1 MAIRFDPIINKILTK
16 YVKTT
21 GDTVTGDL
29 KIEPT
34 SNSTTTFQVNQSDST
49 NVLTVDTTNGRV
61 GVGTGTPL
69 APFHIAKNN
78 TPNLFFIDNA
88 TSTGASGAQ
97 FFLRRSRG
105 TIASPSIVSAG
116 DRLALFSAQGY
127 NTAAYTNTAAGF
139 RILVDGEP
147 STNVPGKFQFLTT
160 EATGATDQ
168 VRMTI
173 KANGNVGISSSDPLS
188 KLSIGDLPQ
197 SLLRTEALGVYEDG
211 STGVAI
217 LVSRA
222 SNDSGGSTYECV
234 KSRGTHAS
242 PSTVSAG
249 DDLGGIFFSGYND
262 QVRAAV
268 AYMISQVET
277 GVSATGADFPTRLA
291 FYTTPD
297 GSATASERMRID
309 NAGNVTIGAA
319 ASANARLEIV
329 GSADDQQLIVKANST
344 QTANILEIQDSSST
358 VLAGADERGILF
370 SDGGTSV
377 DNVFI
382 GSNAG
387 RPAAGVNA
395 TDNVGIGEKALDA
408 LTTGDNNIGLGTNA
422 LGATTEGSRNV
433 AIGSSTLDSLT
444 TGTQNMAVG
453 TQSLQAITTT
463 GNNAGIGYQA
473 GKSVTGSGNTYIGA
487 ESGENQTSGSL
498 NTCIGVRAGQSPSA
512 NASDNNTFIG
522 YQTGLAITTGSDN
535 VFIGLNAGSRQSTNS
550 NLLIIDNQTRA
561 DVATELTNSILYG
574 TMAAT
579 PASQSLR
586 INAELGIQATPTTAG
601 ITFGEANNLVFGTT
615 TGTKIGTATNQK
627 LGFFNVTPVVQQ
639 ATIADADGTLADITT
654 KFNTLLAQIEALGLN
669 ASS

>member
-309 NAGNVTIGAA
+309 NAGNVTIGVA

-344 QTANILEIQDSSST
+344 QTANILEIQDSSANVLVSIDDSGGAVFNEQGNDVDFRVEGNTST
-358 VLAGADERGILF
+358 HLIFADAGNDNVTINATAVSANYDLMLAGDGVLGLKETTTPTADTNYGKIYTKTDNKLYF
-370 SDGGTSV
+370 QDG
-377 DNVFI
+377 
-382 GSNAG
+382 
-387 RPAAGVNA
+387 AGV
-395 TDNVGIGEKALDA
+395 EH
-408 LTTGDNNIGLGTNA
+408 
-422 LGATTEGSRNV
+422 E
-433 AIGSSTLDSLT
+433 
-444 TGTQNMAVG
+444 
-453 TQSLQAITTT
+453 
-463 GNNAGIGYQA
+463 
-473 GKSVTGSGNTYIGA
+473 
-487 ESGENQTSGSL
+487 
-498 NTCIGVRAGQSPSA
+498 
-512 NASDNNTFIG
+512 
-522 YQTGLAITTGSDN
+522 
-535 VFIGLNAGSRQSTNS
+535 
-550 NLLIIDNQTRA
+550 
-561 DVATELTNSILYG
+561 
-574 TMAAT
+574 
-579 PASQSLR
+579 
-586 INAELGIQATPTTAG
+586 
-601 ITFGEANNLVFGTT
+601 
-615 TGTKIGTATNQK
+615 
-627 LGFFNVTPVVQQ
+627 
-639 ATIADADGTLADITT
+639 IA
-654 KFNTLLAQIEALGLN
+654 FV
-669 ASS
+669 